1 MSGQLLLAFL
11 IGFFT
16 ILFTW
21 AFRILPSEGWQILA
35 TIPSRKEDGV
45 WRGVN
50 LTYYGFF
57 NATACV
63 FSATVLL
70 LLATSIKVPVSI
82 ALLLVGLVLLV
93 CVPAS
98 RVMAGLIE
106 GKRYTFTVAGASL
119 IGFLV
124 LPLAIYANNNLLAV
138 KTGNAVALTPFL
150 AAAAIALAF
159 GESLGRLACI
169 SFGCCYGR
177 SLEECH
183 WSLRRL
189 FRKHH
194 FVFAGETKKVSYE
207 ADLAGLPVIPIQAV
221 TAVVSALAG
230 LAGVWL
236 FLDGHWTGALL
247 AAVIGTQGWRV
258 LSEFLRA
265 DFRGGGLL
273 SGYQLMALSALC
285 FTLLVVPILP
295 ESPTLRPDLSLGV
308 SALQDLRLVLSLE
321 TTWLLIF
328 LYFGRSM
335 VTSARL
341 SFHVE
346 RKRV

>member
-16 ILFTW
+16 LLFVW

-35 TIPSRKEDGV
+35 TIPMRKEDGV

-50 LTYYGFF
+50 LTFYGFF

-63 FSATVLL
+63 FSATLL
-70 LLATSIKVPVSI
+70 LFLATSINVPVPMS
-82 ALLLVGLVLLV
+82 LLLIGLVLVV

-98 RVMAGLIE
+98 RVLAGLVE

-119 IGFLV
+119 IGFLI
-124 LPLAIYANNNLLAV
+124 LPFAIYTNNYLFAS
-138 KTGNAVALTPFL
+138 KTGSVVEFVPFL

-177 SLEECH
+177 SLDECH
-183 WSLRRL
+183 SSLRRL

-194 FVFAGETKKVSYE
+194 FVFAGETKKVAYE
-207 ADLAGLPVIPIQAV
+207 ANLAGLPVIPIQAV

-230 LAGVWL
+230 LAGTWL
-236 FLDGHWTGALL
+236 FLDGHWTAALL
-247 AAVIGTQGWRV
+247 TAVIGTQGWRIV
-258 LSEFLRA
+258 SEFLRA
-265 DFRGGGLL
+265 DFRGGGRL
-273 SGYQLMALSALC
+273 SAYQLMALTLIC
-285 FTLLVVPILP
+285 FSLLVVLLLP
-295 ESPTLRPDLSLGV
+295 ESAVARPEVSSGINALR
-308 SALQDLRLVLSLE
+308 DLRLVLSLE
-321 TTWLLIF
+321 TTWLVIF

-346 RKRV
+346 RNRT